1 MKMERTERRMEVKM
15 AGRLSTVG
23 SDPTPEWVSITN
35 ISGHG
40 ARVISTRDWQ
50 VQERVLLAETVGE
63 QHLDAQVVY
72 CQRLAGDQ
80 FALGLKFNSAAGAHE
95 SLSAPS
101 SRSRA
106 AAGRAD
112 AA

>member
-1 MKMERTERRMEVKM
+1 MKSERAERRMEVKM

-23 SDPTPEWVSITN
+23 SGPAPERVSIMN

-40 ARVISTRDWQ
+40 ARVISTHHWQ

-72 CQRLAGDQ
+72 CQRLAENQ
-80 FALGLKFNSAAGAHE
+80 YALGLKFISVAGAHE
-95 SLSAPS
+95 SLAVPRPASRAS
-101 SRSRA
+101 SR
-106 AAGRAD
+106 RAD